1 MKFRRSGGKNPD
13 VGEPRGSL
21 APAPAPARRRRVAFR
36 RVVALLIV
44 GLVVYAFLFIEQS
57 WIRADGL
64 VQGPTTLVEPV
75 NKARIKDIKATCNDV
90 VKVGQ
95 ELVILENETKGIEYD
110 NVVRQLESRKIE
122 LSGNVKVAAEDV
134 SSARVGYNGKL
145 AVLAEKATIFNIHDR
160 LYKEGVIARTEW
172 DLARIAYKSAEADS
186 LTAEADWRSKQAS
199 YDRAERQLLSDAK
212 AIDKQLVDMRG
223 SEEIQKTQTL
233 RAPKDGVITECGYL
247 PGAVVD
253 AGISVFVIFDPK
265 EAYIE
270 AYFEPTTVQRLRTG
284 MKGSVR
290 LPGFADALE
299 LSITSIDT
307 VITRRPEE
315 LTRYF
320 WQREQWTQYQPVRF
334 SLKSLSPDQLTR
346 VRYGAHAAISFL
358 FLPSWA
364 ESLYAS
370 IYGRAPRT

>member
-1 MKFRRSGGKNPD
+1 MKFRRSGGRTPET
-13 VGEPRGSL
+13 GEPRASML
-21 APAPAPARRRRVAFR
+21 PTPSPARRRRVAFR

-57 WIRADGL
+57 WVRGDGL
-64 VQGPTTLVEPV
+64 VQGPTVLVEPV
-75 NKARIKDIKATCNDV
+75 NKARIKEIYATCNV
-90 VKVGQ
+90 PVKKDQ
-95 ELVILENETKGIEYD
+95 KLVLLENETKGVEF
-110 NVVRQLESRKIE
+110 NNTVRQLESRKIE

-134 SSARVGYNGKL
+134 SQARVAYNGRL

-172 DLARIAYKSAEADS
+172 DLARIAYKTAEAES
-186 LTAEADWRSKQAS
+186 LTAEAEWRSKQAS
-199 YDRAERQLLSDAK
+199 YDRAERQLLADAK
-212 AIDKQLVDMRG
+212 AIDQQLVEMRA
-223 SEEIQKTQTL
+223 SEEIQKEQTL

-247 PGAVVD
+247 AGAVVD

-265 EAYIE
+265 ESFIE
-270 AYFEPTTVQRLRTG
+270 AYFEPSTVQRLAVG

-290 LPGFADALE
+290 LPGFAEALE
-299 LSITSIDT
+299 LPITSIDT

-334 SLKSLSPDQLTR
+334 GLKDLPPDQLNR
-346 VRYGAHAAISFL
+346 VRFGAHAAVSFL

-364 ESLYAS
+364 ESIYAS
-370 IYGRAPRT
+370 IYGRTPRS

>member
-1 MKFRRSGGKNPD
+1 MKFRRSGGKNPET
-13 VGEPRGSL
+13 GEPRGSM
-21 APAPAPARRRRVAFR
+21 APTPAPARRRRVAFR
-36 RVVALLIV
+36 RVLALLVV
-44 GLVVYAFLFIEQS
+44 GLVVYTFLFIEQS

-64 VQGPTTLVEPV
+64 VQGPTVLVEPV
-75 NKARIKDIKATCNDV
+75 NKARIKEIRAACNDV
-90 VKVGQ
+90 VKEGQ
-95 ELVILENETKGIEYD
+95 ELVLLENETKGIEYD

-134 SSARVGYNGKL
+134 SQARVGYNGRL

-172 DLARIAYKSAEADS
+172 DLARIAYKTSEAES
-186 LTAEADWRSKQAS
+186 LSAEADWRSKQAV

-212 AIDKQLVDMRG
+212 AIDKQLSDMRK
-223 SEEIQKTQTL
+223 SEEIQKIQVL
-233 RAPKDGVITECGYL
+233 RAPKAGVITECGYL
-247 PGAVVD
+247 AGAVVD

-265 EAYIE
+265 EAYVE
-270 AYFEPTTVQRLRTG
+270 AYFEPTTVQRLAVG

-290 LPGFADALE
+290 LPGFAEALE

-334 SLKSLSPDQLTR
+334 SLKSLTPEQLAR
-346 VRYGAHAAISFL
+346 VRYGAHAAVSFL

-364 ESLYAS
+364 ESIYAS
-370 IYGRAPRT
+370 IYGRPPRS